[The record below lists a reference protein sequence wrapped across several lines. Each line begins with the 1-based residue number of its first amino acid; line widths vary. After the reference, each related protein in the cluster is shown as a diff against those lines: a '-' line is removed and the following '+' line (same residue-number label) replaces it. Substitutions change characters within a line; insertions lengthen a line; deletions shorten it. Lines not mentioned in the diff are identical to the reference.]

1 MPTDPAQF
9 QPTTTRPPDFDAF
22 WAETIAATAAI
33 PLRLSIEPDPL
44 HSLPDVTVS
53 QVRFDSLGGVR
64 VFGWLSEPAKPGRHP
79 AVFILPGYGGASV
92 PQRLFSREGF
102 VALALSPRGQEG
114 SRDQFNPGFPGLM
127 LAGIEDKATYAY
139 RGIYMDCWR
148 ALDVLLSLPSVD
160 PQRVAVI
167 GSSQGGALTIVTAGL
182 RHEMIAAAPDVP
194 FLCAMRDAIDM
205 TIAYPYA
212 EVANLVRQQPQRR
225 EAVLQTL
232 DYFDILNFAPAV
244 RCPTLLSIGLQDITC
259 PPETGYALYRALP
272 CEKEL
277 VVYPQA
283 GHEGGGFTHAD
294 RKLRWLKKV
303 VGMA

>member
-1 MPTDPAQF
+1 MPADPAQF
-9 QPTTTRPPDFDAF
+9 QPTTSRPADFDVF
-22 WAETIAATAAI
+22 WQETIAATAAV
-33 PLRLSIEPDPL
+33 PLRLTVEPDPL

-64 VFGWLSEPAKPGRHP
+64 VFGWLCEPKKPGRYP
-79 AVFILPGYGGASV
+79 AGLILPGYSGAST
-92 PQRLFSREGF
+92 PQRLLSREGF
-102 VALALSPRGQEG
+102 VAFALSPRGQEG

-127 LAGIEDKATYAY
+127 LAGIGDKTAYAY

-167 GSSQGGALTIVTAGL
+167 GSSQGGALTVVTAAL

-194 FLCAMRDAIDM
+194 YLCALRDVFDM

-212 EVANLVRQQPQRR
+212 EVANLLAQQPQRR
-225 EAVLQTL
+225 DAVLQTL

-244 RCPTLLSIGLQDITC
+244 RCPTLLSIGLQDIIC
-259 PPETGYALYRALP
+259 PPETGYALYRALQCP
-272 CEKEL
+272 KEL
-277 VVYPQA
+277 AVYPQA
-283 GHEGGGFTHAD
+283 GHEGGGATHLE
-294 RKLRWLKKV
+294 RKLRWLKKI
-303 VGMA
+303 VGVA